1 MRKPEQ
7 RLWDSMR
14 RNNKKQLHTI
24 NLERVENVVTV
35 GMPDI
40 YVKYYSSECWVELK
54 TCKLPK
60 RETTRVLGDKGL
72 SQDQINWHQKH
83 NVYGLRSYILIKA
96 DKKLFLLPN
105 KYAERINDMTQIQLF
120 LASQAMSWEQI
131 FEVLRKSH

>member
-14 RNNKKQLHTI
+14 RNNKKQLHKI

-40 YVKYYSSECWVELK
+40 YVKYYSAECWVELK

-72 SQDQINWHQKH
+72 TTEQINWHHKH

-96 DKKLFLLPN
+96 GNELYLLPN
-105 KYAERINDMTQIQLF
+105 KYAERINEMTNMELF
-120 LASQAMSWEQI
+120 LASQANNWESV
-131 FEVLRKSH
+131 FNVLRKSH